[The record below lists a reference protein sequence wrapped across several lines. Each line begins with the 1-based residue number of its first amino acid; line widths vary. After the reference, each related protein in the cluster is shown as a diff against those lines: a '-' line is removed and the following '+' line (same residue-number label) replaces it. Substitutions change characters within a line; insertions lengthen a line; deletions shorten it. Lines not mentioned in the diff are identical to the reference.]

1 MDELTARYKCVRV
14 GCTYEGSKVEAVH
27 HVIREHVPLHTV
39 PYYCSLC
46 GYRCF
51 HLRQLYNH
59 VKNWKFHKALSRG
72 TEADDV
78 KSLCQSSTPYN
89 VTWGTSNDGKVDLV
103 VVS

>member
-1 MDELTARYKCVRV
+1 MDELTDRYKCVRV
-14 GCTYEGSKVEAVH
+14 GCTYEGSKAEAVH

-39 PYYCSLC
+39 PYYCMLC

-51 HLRQLYNH
+51 RLRQLQNH

-78 KSLCQSSTPYN
+78 QSLCQSSTPYN